1 MSVLFADLAGSTSV
15 AEQLDPED
23 WAEVASI
30 ALTAMSESV
39 SKFGGTV
46 ARLMGD
52 GLLALFGAPV
62 ASEDDPERAIRAGF
76 EMVQHGSDLQD
87 HARRLGARPAPRQL
101 EVRVGIATG
110 EVVAGQVGSAST
122 SEYTVMGDAANLAAR
137 LEKLAP
143 PGAVLVATSTKS
155 AADSIAT
162 FRHVGSLEV
171 RGKADAVEGYVVVGL
186 RDRTQGDSGQSVP
199 IIGRVEERRRLEEA
213 VETARS
219 GRGVV
224 AGVLA
229 DAGLGKS
236 RLLQDLVESARTR
249 ADTSVVRAT
258 AVSYESATGLAFI
271 RRVVAAIGGGDR
283 IAKLLAGLPDERRTM
298 LLAAMDALFDVN
310 AETTVDTV
318 SDALAEALIAMM
330 AGTGEVLILA
340 ADDLHWADA
349 ASVEVL
355 VSLLELTDRYPL
367 CFLWASRPTRTGP
380 VWGLKQ
386 TAEAEFPHRYVEV
399 ALAPFTSEDAVTF
412 VRSLLGADVED
423 SLVGTIAER
432 AGGNPYFVEEIVREL
447 VQVES
452 PEDRER
458 RLQTIPPSLQRL
470 LRARFDR
477 LSAATRDV
485 LEVVAVAGAT
495 FEPSLPERV
504 LGIDAGRAV
513 HELLREG
520 VVEQETG
527 TGFRFRHNLTRDA
540 AYDTITRR
548 RRRDLHLRVGEVLE
562 VANATVDPAV
572 LAFHFREAG
581 DPQRAARHGLDAGA
595 QAVRVGAYVDACR
608 HFDEALAGLADDDPL
623 APRLLLGRGKSRDV
637 VGDIDG
643 ATSDLER
650 TLDAARRSQDPE
662 LGWEVLVALGES
674 WAARDYRKTGEHF
687 RAALD
692 IARRLD
698 SPVRLGTSLNR
709 LGNWSVN
716 AENPK
721 TGIAMHEEA
730 LDLFRNLGSA
740 EGEAATLDLLGMA
753 NLLGGELHDAR
764 RHFLSAIATFDALGD
779 RRGKVGPLI
788 ASVIG
793 SPNYETLSDP
803 PFVEAA
809 VALAA
814 LDEASELARAF
825 GWSAAESFSL
835 FMRSQVLACAG
846 RLGEGVSAGEKALAI
861 AQAIGHV
868 QWELASLIC
877 LGAAVADTLDFERA
891 IDHLEEAERVAAG
904 LGSVNWRLQVASI
917 SAAISIRVGD
927 LDRAEAT
934 LLSVLNH
941 PAAEPFLSMRGGR
954 VVHAWL
960 LAERGSVAESLR
972 VLGDTSNEAPFVAL
986 VRCRALRD
994 RDPDAAAAVVIEGID
1009 AATRWGMTP
1018 FAWRLYLERASLTG
1032 SIEPRTQAERLFA
1045 ECVRSLDAEAAAR
1058 MRAEGLD
1065 RYGLLA

>member
-1 MSVLFADLAGSTSV
+1 MLFADLAASTSV

-30 ALTAMSESV
+30 ALTTMSESV
-39 SKFGGTV
+39 TKFGGTV

-62 ASEDDPERAIRAGF
+62 ASEDDPERAVRAGF
-76 EMVQHGSDLQD
+76 EMIRHGSDLQG
-87 HARRLGARPAPRQL
+87 HARRFGARLEPGQL
-101 EVRVGIATG
+101 EIRVGIATG
-110 EVVAGQVGSAST
+110 EVVAGRVGSAGT
-122 SEYTVMGDAANLAAR
+122 SEYTVLGDAANLAAR

-155 AADSIAT
+155 AAESIAT
-162 FRHVGSLEV
+162 FDHVGGLEI
-171 RGKADAVEGYVVVGL
+171 RGKADAVDGFVVTGL
-186 RDRTQGDSGQSVP
+186 RDQAVGDSGRSVP
-199 IIGRVEERRRLEEA
+199 VIGRAEERRRLEEA
-213 VETARS
+213 VDTARA

-224 AGVLA
+224 VGILA

-236 RLLQDLVESARTR
+236 RLLEDLVESARTR
-249 ADTSVVRAT
+249 PDIAVVRAA
-258 AVSYESATGLAFI
+258 AVSYESATALAFI
-271 RRVVAAIGGGDR
+271 RRVVEAVGGEDR
-283 IAKLLAGLPDERRTM
+283 IARLLAGLPDERRTM
-298 LLAAMDALFDVN
+298 LLAAIDALSDVN

-318 SDALAEALIAMM
+318 SDALSETLIAMT
-330 AGTGEVLILA
+330 AGSGDVLILA

-349 ASVEVL
+349 ASVEIL
-355 VSLLELTDRYPL
+355 VSMLELTDRFPL

-386 TAEAEFPHRYVEV
+386 TAEAEFPHRYVEM
-399 ALAPFTSEDAVTF
+399 ALAPFTSEDAAMF
-412 VRSLLGADVED
+412 VRSLLGAEVDD
-423 SLVGTIAER
+423 SLVGAIAER

-452 PEDRER
+452 PEERER
-458 RLQTIPPSLQRL
+458 RLQGIPPSLQRL

-485 LEVVAVAGAT
+485 LEVVAVAGPT

-504 LGIDAGRAV
+504 LAIDVGRAV

-520 VVEQETG
+520 ILEQETG
-527 TGFRFRHNLTRDA
+527 TGLRFRHSLMREA

-548 RRRDLHLRVGEVLE
+548 RRRDLHLRVGEELEAGE
-562 VANATVDPAV
+562 VAVDSAV

-581 DPQRAARHGLDAGA
+581 DLRRAARHGLDAGA

-608 HFDEALAGLADDDPL
+608 HFDEALAGLDDDDPL
-623 APRLLLGRGKSRDV
+623 VPRLLLGRGKSRDV

-643 ATSDLER
+643 ATADLER
-650 TLDAARRSQDPE
+650 TLDAARRSEDPE

-692 IARRLD
+692 IARRLE
-698 SPVRLGTSLNR
+698 SPVLLGTSLNR
-709 LGNWSVN
+709 LGNWYVN
-716 AENPK
+716 AENPEI
-721 TGIAMHEEA
+721 GIAMHTEA
-730 LDLFRNLGSA
+730 LDLFRRLGSA

-753 NLLGGELHDAR
+753 NLIGGDLHDAR
-764 RHFLSAIATFDALGD
+764 RHFLAAIATFDALGD

-803 PFVEAA
+803 PFVETA

-814 LDEASELARAF
+814 LDEATELARAF
-825 GWSAAESFSL
+825 GWSAAESFAL

-846 RLGEGVSAGEKALAI
+846 QLGEGVTAGEEALAI
-861 AQAIGHV
+861 ARAIGHA
-868 QWELASLIC
+868 QWELGSLIC

-891 IDHLEEAERVAAG
+891 IGHLEEAERIAMG
-904 LGSVNWRLQVASI
+904 LGSINWRLQVASI
-917 SAAISIRVGD
+917 SAAISIRVGE
-927 LDRAEAT
+927 LDRAET
-934 LLSVLNH
+934 VLLSVLND
-941 PAAEPFLSMRGGR
+941 PAAAPFLSMRGGR
-954 VVHAWL
+954 VAHAWL
-960 LAERGSVAESLR
+960 LAERGSTEESLS
-972 VLGDTSNEAPFVAL
+972 VLGDASNQAPFVAI
-986 VRCRALRD
+986 VRARALRG
-994 RDPDAAAAVVIEGID
+994 RDPDAALSVVAEGLD
-1009 AATRWGMTP
+1009 AAMRWGMTP
-1018 FAWRLYLERASLTG
+1018 LAWQLHLEHASLTG
-1032 SIEPRTQAERLFA
+1032 SVEHWGQAEGLFA
-1045 ECVRSLDAEAAAR
+1045 ECVRSLDGEAAAR
-1058 MRAEGLD
+1058 MRAEGAV
-1065 RYGLLA
+1065 RYGLTV